1 MKKHSIKRAASAVMT
16 ITMLLSLTAC
26 GEKKINK
33 HDDMTQDIG
42 SVKDYDVISDEY
54 VSADCAEPESV
65 YNEYFY
71 SSNEYSDVGDNSW
84 KSVLEEPL
92 STFAADVD
100 TASYTQVMNCEIGMV
115 PENMVRIEE
124 MINYF
129 HYDYPMPEGDDR
141 FAVYTEYMECPW
153 NTEHKL
159 ALVALNTEP
168 IDFSD
173 APSSNLVF
181 LIDTSGSMF
190 GSDRLGLLQQAFC
203 MLAENLDEYDRVS
216 IVTYAGSDSVELE
229 GARGDEYYKITSV
242 IENLAAYGSTNGSA
256 GINTAY
262 EIAEEYFIEGG
273 NNRVILATDGDL
285 NVGVTSEEGLIRL
298 IEEKRESGIYLSVIG
313 VGDGNYK
320 DNKLEA
326 LADNGNGNYS
336 YLSDIFDAK
345 KTLVDELGANMV
357 TVAKDVKLQVE
368 FDESQ
373 VSEYRLI
380 GYENRVMSAQDFNDD
395 TKDGGEMGA
404 GHSVAVLYELV
415 PAKNIGT
422 SALFTLNV
430 RYKEPDGD
438 ESMLET
444 FDCTTNESDVGSDN
458 IRWAAAVAAYGMY
471 LKNSEYM
478 GDINLELIEKLACST
493 NYQEDDY
500 RINFINRVYLE
511 KTGGDDFYDEE
522 YGSID

>member
-1 MKKHSIKRAASAVMT
+1 MKKQFIKRAASAVIT
-16 ITMLLSLTAC
+16 ITMLISLTAC
-26 GEKKINK
+26 GDKEKNNTTENLDIV
-33 HDDMTQDIG
+33 QDIG
-42 SVKDYDVISDEY
+42 DGEDYEVQYDEY
-54 VSADCAEPESV
+54 VSADCGVEECYNV
-65 YNEYFY
+65 IYDYNTNEYNY
-71 SSNEYSDVGDNSW
+71 VGDNSW
-84 KSVLEEPL
+84 MSVADTPL

-100 TASYTQVMNCEIGMV
+100 TASYTQIMNCEIGMV

-129 HYDYPMPEGDDR
+129 HYDYPAPEGDDR

-153 NTEHKL
+153 NIEHKL

-190 GSDRLGLLQQAFC
+190 GDDRLGLLQQAFC

-229 GARGDEYYKITSV
+229 GARGDEYYEITSV
-242 IENLAAYGSTNGSA
+242 IENLEAYGSTNGSA

-285 NVGVTSEEGLIRL
+285 NVGVTSEEGLIKL
-298 IEEKRESGIYLSVIG
+298 IEEKKETGIYLSVIG

-320 DNKLEA
+320 DNKLES
-326 LADNGNGNYS
+326 LADKGNGNYS

-345 KTLVDELGANMV
+345 KALVDELGANMV

-368 FDESQ
+368 FDENQ

-380 GYENRVMSAQDFNDD
+380 GYENRVMNEQDFNDD
-395 TKDGGEMGA
+395 SKDGGEMGA
-404 GHSVAVLYELV
+404 GHSVTVLYEIV
-415 PAKNIGT
+415 PAENFGK

-430 RYKEPDGD
+430 RYKEPDGN

-444 FDCTTNESDVGSDN
+444 FDCTTKESVTGSDN

-471 LKNSEYM
+471 LKNSEYR
-478 GDINLELIEKLACST
+478 GDVNLELIEKLACST
-493 NYQEDDY
+493 SYQEDEY
-500 RINFINRVYLE
+500 RINFVNRI
-511 KTGGDDFYDEE
+511 YDEKE
-522 YGSID
+522 EKVDFTQ